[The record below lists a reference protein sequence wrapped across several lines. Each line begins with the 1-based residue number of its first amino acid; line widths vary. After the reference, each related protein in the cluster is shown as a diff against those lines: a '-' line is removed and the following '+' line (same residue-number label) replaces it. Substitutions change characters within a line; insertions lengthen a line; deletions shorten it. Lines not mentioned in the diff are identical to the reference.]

1 MGQPSSPSRTPA
13 RRIVAAAAALQLGWV
28 GLPSGADAFCLP
40 TSVRSPTARRRCC
53 NDGTSQAA
61 PSQPFS
67 RDPRRRVHRP
77 SAYPSWHNGFSSSCS
92 YEALHTAANGVAID
106 HNNRSRCA
114 GIGSSAFT
122 ASSRWRSR
130 RAARAGSRASNGA
143 LSMGVDE
150 LSVLGRDALMF
161 LAATV
166 VVVPAC
172 KKAKIR

>member
-1 MGQPSSPSRTPA
+1 MQSRTPA
-13 RRIVAAAAALQLGWV
+13 RRVIAAAAALQLVWV

-40 TSVRSPTARRRCC
+40 ASVRSSTTTARRRCC
-53 NDGTSQAA
+53 NDGASQAA
-61 PSQPFS
+61 PISQTFS
-67 RDPRRRVHRP
+67 RDSRRRVNRA
-77 SAYPSWHNGFSSSCS
+77 SAYPSWHNGFSSSS
-92 YEALHTAANGVAID
+92 SSESLHTAAIGK
-106 HNNRSRCA
+106 HHQSRCA

-122 ASSRWRSR
+122 ASSSGRSR
-130 RAARAGSRASNGA
+130 RAARAGSRTSNGA